1 LHVCLETPRRESIQL
16 GEDGLVDDAS
26 AADAA
31 LQDLEVARIPSTGI
45 RGEVGTPGP
54 VLTVTVDEMHADA
67 VTGILNQHGPI
78 HVEERGY

>member
-1 LHVCLETPRRESIQL
+1 MSETVIA
-16 GEDGLVDDAS
+16 VFDDAS

-45 RGEVGTPGP
+45 RREVGTPGP

-78 HVEERGY
+78 HVEERRY